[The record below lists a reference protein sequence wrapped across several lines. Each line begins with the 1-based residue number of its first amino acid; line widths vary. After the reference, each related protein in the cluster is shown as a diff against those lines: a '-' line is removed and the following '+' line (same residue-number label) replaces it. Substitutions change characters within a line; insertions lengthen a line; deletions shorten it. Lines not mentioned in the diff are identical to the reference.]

1 MKPIWTSRLPNAA
14 SASRIAEQSA
24 SVVAIGFSQKT
35 GLPARIAAITY
46 VACVSPHDVTIT
58 ASTSFAAMSSSPVGY
73 ALAPEILAATSFA
86 RAASAS
92 LTATILAPAS
102 VSVSRRMCSCPIFP
116 TPTTPTF
123 SVMNLLPRGS
133 RPPITD
139 RQRPPLAQIRRALK
153 RAVWSPHNRIGRAHG
168 VMDNHL
174 MAHRLEQADGVGR
187 HAALDAQL
195 VRPELVVGARGILGF
210 SDVEA
215 VIDHIENDL
224 QHSGDD
230 GGAAGAAGRH
240 QELAVLEYERR
251 THG

>member
-92 LTATILAPAS
+92 LTATIRAPAS

-123 SVMNLLPRGS
+123 SVMNLLPQGVRRS
-133 RPPITD
+133 ITD

-153 RAVWSPHNRIGRAHG
+153 LAVRSPHDRIGRAHG
-168 VMDNHL
+168 VAHHDL
-174 MAHRLEQADGVGR
+174 VAHRLEQANGVKR
-187 HAALDAQL
+187 HAALDAQFI
-195 VRPELVVGARGILGF
+195 RPELVMCSRRVLRF
-210 SDVEA
+210 RNVEA
-215 VIDHIENDL
+215 AMDHIEDDL

-230 GGAAGAAGRH
+230 RRAAGAAGRH

-251 THG
+251 THR